1 MARKKNAETKRPI
14 EAYEHRD
21 KQRVNNPPVGLV
33 TPESDPDTG
42 QKKKR
47 YAYDP
52 HLDPQLV
59 WAGKAEHTS
68 FEVPT
73 VSLHVHERI
82 DPRTI
87 IEAVRKRNGE
97 DVSRQLPLFEA
108 ERKAPLRHAIEFYKH
123 AHGWTNRLIA
133 GDSLLV
139 MNSLLEKEGMAG
151 KVQMIYIDP
160 PYGIKYGSN
169 FQPFV
174 NKRDVKDGKDEDLT
188 SEPEQIRAFR
198 DTWEL
203 GIHSYLTY
211 LRDRLLLAR
220 ELLTESGS
228 IFVQIGDEN
237 VHLVR
242 CLMDEVF
249 GAANFVSQLSF
260 RTKIPLRT
268 TLIANVHD
276 YLLWYARTKGRM
288 KFRKLY
294 TEKGVGDEGRFSL
307 LLMPDCSRR
316 SMTPEEKRGSA
327 AIPTG
332 ARPFVA
338 ENLNSAGRTE
348 SCVFDVEYEGQV
360 FRPTRGKSW
369 KTNFTGMETLARS
382 NRLFPSGN
390 NLYYLLLHEDYPVQ
404 ELSNVWND
412 TRGEIDKSYA
422 VQTTTTVIQRCLLMT
437 TDPSDLVFDPTCGSG
452 TTAYVAEQWGRRWIT
467 CDTSRVAITIAR
479 QRLMTAVFDY
489 YELAHPQEG
498 VGSGFKYKTVPHV
511 TLKSIANN
519 PEIDGIYA
527 RLHPEVEAALA
538 DLNAALKGQPV
549 KFQVTQGGRS
559 GHFVDFA
566 APDTATFTMPAG
578 QVVKVNE
585 LVEWEVP
592 FEFPADWPE
601 AARAPFDRFHQ
612 ARRALQ
618 TAIDEA
624 IARHAPQET
633 LYDQP
638 FVDRRKVRVSGPFT
652 VEAVPAP
659 AVKSVDELLADA
671 GATGQS
677 PLQADTSIARSGE
690 TLRQAEW
697 RDELLRTGVRGKH
710 GQYIRFA
717 RLEPLPG
724 CRWLHAEG
732 ETRPSNEG
740 ADSVRETGPAY
751 DPMRV
756 VVSFGPEHAPLEQR
770 QVERAWEEAGMLVPR
785 PKLLI
790 FAAFQFDPEAAKD
803 IDEMKP
809 ELAGMQ
815 FLKVQ
820 MNADLLTDDLK
831 KKRASNES
839 FWLIGQPDVE
849 VQRITSGPDE
859 GKLRVVVHGF
869 DYYNTKTGNVE
880 SGGADKI
887 AVWLL
892 DTDYDG
898 RSLYPRQVFFPMA
911 GENEG
916 WAKLA
921 KNLKAEID
929 EELIEAYRGTAS
941 LPFAPG
947 EHKRIAVKIVDD
959 RGIESLKVME
969 VEA

>member
-1 MARKKNAETKRPI
+1 MKKI
-14 EAYEHRD
+14 
-21 KQRVNNPPVGLV
+21 
-33 TPESDPDTG
+33 
-42 QKKKR
+42 
-47 YAYDP
+47 
-52 HLDPQLV
+52 
-59 WAGKAEHTS
+59 
-68 FEVPT
+68 
-73 VSLHVHERI
+73 
-82 DPRTI
+82 
-87 IEAVRKRNGE
+87 
-97 DVSRQLPLFEA
+97 
-108 ERKAPLRHAIEFYKH
+108 
-123 AHGWTNRLIA
+123 
-133 GDSLLV
+133 
-139 MNSLLEKEGMAG
+139 
-151 KVQMIYIDP
+151 
-160 PYGIKYGSN
+160 
-169 FQPFV
+169 
-174 NKRDVKDGKDEDLT
+174 
-188 SEPEQIRAFR
+188 
-198 DTWEL
+198 
-203 GIHSYLTY
+203 
-211 LRDRLLLAR
+211 
-220 ELLTESGS
+220 
-228 IFVQIGDEN
+228 
-237 VHLVR
+237 
-242 CLMDEVF
+242 
-249 GAANFVSQLSF
+249 
-260 RTKIPLRT
+260 
-268 TLIANVHD
+268 
-276 YLLWYARTKGRM
+276 
-288 KFRKLY
+288 
-294 TEKGVGDEGRFSL
+294 
-307 LLMPDCSRR
+307 
-316 SMTPEEKRGSA
+316 
-327 AIPTG
+327 
-332 ARPFVA
+332 
-338 ENLNSAGRTE
+338 
-348 SCVFDVEYEGQV
+348 
-360 FRPTRGKSW
+360 
-369 KTNFTGMETLARS
+369 
-382 NRLFPSGN
+382 
-390 NLYYLLLHEDYPVQ
+390 
-404 ELSNVWND
+404 
-412 TRGEIDKSYA
+412 YA
-422 VQTTTTVIQRCLLMT
+422 VQTNEKVIQRCLLMT
-437 TDPSDLVFDPTCGSG
+437 TDPGDLVFDPTCGSG

-527 RLHPEVEAALA
+527 QLHPAVEEALA
-538 DLNAALKGQPV
+538 ELNAALKGQPV

-559 GHFVDFA
+559 GHYVDFA

-697 RDELLRTGVRGKH
+697 RDELLRTGVRGKN

-911 GENEG
+911 GEREG

-929 EELIEAYRGTAS
+929 EERIEAYRGTAS